1 MQESLQEGKTR
12 VFLRELKHFDFKVFY
27 MQERGVQTEVQMPS
41 IAWKN
46 LANLFDDHF
55 RIQSI
60 WKTDSHGIE
69 PPKRKLLTITCSCSG
84 LKSPRG
90 PDEDKS

>member
-1 MQESLQEGKTR
+1 MEKKTMQESLQEGKTR

-27 MQERGVQTEVQMPS
+27 MQERGVQTEVQMPG
-41 IAWKN
+41 IVWKN

-60 WKTDSHGIE
+60 WKNWQ
-69 PPKRKLLTITCSCSG
+69 
-84 LKSPRG
+84 PRNWASK
-90 PDEDKS
+90 EKIANNNM